1 MILGI
6 DPWIRKLWYAL
17 IDHDLSIIDAGVVL
31 QHSKAPTR
39 IDYFTK
45 MREIQLYFRQMM
57 TEHHIDA
64 IGMEKLYFTS
74 SNQAN
79 AEFVYGVRALIW
91 LLALEHWIS
100 VYERTPN
107 EIKKYITGNGK
118 AEKKLVEQFVMK
130 LFRLSNAP
138 QYYDT
143 SDALGMAY
151 LARNKAQSTKHK
163 A

>member
-6 DPWIRKLWYAL
+6 DPGIRKLWYAL
-17 IDHDLSIIDAGVVL
+17 IEHDLTIVDAGILL

-39 IDYFTK
+39 LDYFTK
-45 MREIQLYFRQMM
+45 MREIQIYFAQMM
-57 TEHHIDA
+57 TDHQITA
-64 IGMEKLYFTS
+64 IGMEKLYFTT

-91 LLALEHWIS
+91 LLWLEYNIP

-107 EIKKYITGNGK
+107 EIKKFITGNGR
-118 AEKKLVEQFVMK
+118 AEKQLVEQFVMK

-138 QYYDT
+138 QYHDT
-143 SDALGMAY
+143 SDALGIAY
-151 LARNKAQSTKHK
+151 LARNRSK
-163 A
+163 

>member
-17 IDHDLSIIDAGVVL
+17 INHDLTVVDAGVVL

-39 IDYFTK
+39 LDYFTK
-45 MREIQLYFRQMM
+45 MREIQLYFSQMM
-57 TEHHIDA
+57 TDHHVDA

-74 SNQAN
+74 ANQAN

-91 LLALEHWIS
+91 LLALERWIP

-107 EIKKYITGNGK
+107 EIKKFITGNGAAGK
-118 AEKKLVEQFVMK
+118 ELVQQFVMK
-130 LFRLSNAP
+130 IFRLANEP

-151 LARNKAQSTKHK
+151 LARNKIKK
-163 A
+163 

>member
-1 MILGI
+1 MV
-6 DPWIRKLWYAL
+6 
-17 IDHDLSIIDAGVVL
+17 IDAGVVL

-39 IDYFTK
+39 LDYFTK
-45 MREIQLYFRQMM
+45 MREIQLYFSQMI
-57 TEHHIDA
+57 TDYQIDA

-91 LLALEHWIS
+91 LLALEHNIP

-107 EIKKYITGNGK
+107 EIKKFITGNGSAGK
-118 AEKKLVEQFVMK
+118 ELVQQFVMK
-130 LFRLSNAP
+130 IFRLANEP

-151 LARNKAQSTKHK
+151 LARNKTKN
-163 A
+163 

>member
-17 IDHDLSIIDAGVVL
+17 IDRDLTVIDAGVVL

-39 IDYFTK
+39 LDYFTK
-45 MREIQLYFRQMM
+45 MREIQLYFSQMM
-57 TEHHIDA
+57 IDYQIDA

-74 SNQAN
+74 ANQAN

-91 LLALEHWIS
+91 LLALEHWIP

-107 EIKKYITGNGK
+107 EIKKFITGNGAAGK
-118 AEKKLVEQFVMK
+118 ELVQQFVMK
-130 LFRLSNAP
+130 IFRLANEP

-151 LARNKAQSTKHK
+151 LARNKSNSWK
-163 A
+163 